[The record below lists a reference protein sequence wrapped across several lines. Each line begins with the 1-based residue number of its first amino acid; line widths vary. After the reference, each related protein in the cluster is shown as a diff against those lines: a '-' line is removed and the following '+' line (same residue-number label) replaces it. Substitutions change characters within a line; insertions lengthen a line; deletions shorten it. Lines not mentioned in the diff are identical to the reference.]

1 MTNITERIRQAV
13 SPTLQGVLREAGNLA
28 DEMGFSAY
36 VVGGMVRDIL
46 LGLQTIDVDIV
57 VEGQGIHFARRLAD
71 RLHAKVKCYERFGTA
86 TLTLPDQL
94 RVDIA
99 TARTE
104 VYEKPAALPLVSPGS
119 IRDDMVRRDFT
130 INALAASLMPAEFG
144 SVLDDFGGLRDLRER
159 HIRALHERSFIDDPT
174 RIFRAVRFEK
184 RLDFRIVRSTEQWI
198 VEALSRSLLEELEDY
213 RIATELRL
221 ILEEPDP
228 AGPLRRLSELGII
241 DRLKGRP
248 ARGKILEKQMKKA
261 EQILQREGP

>member
-1 MTNITERIRQAV
+1 MTNISECLKEKL
-13 SPTLQGVLREAGNLA
+13 SLTLQGVLRDSGNLA
-28 DEMGFSAY
+28 GEMGFSAY
-36 VVGGMVRDIL
+36 VVGGMVRDLL

-57 VEGQGIHFARRLAD
+57 IEGQGIHFARSLAD
-71 RLHAKVKCYERFGTA
+71 RLHAKVRCHERFGTA
-86 TLTLPDQL
+86 TLTLSDRL

-104 VYEKPAALPLVSPGS
+104 SYERPAALPRVSPGS

-130 INALAASLMPAEFG
+130 INTLAASLMPGEFG
-144 SVLDDFGGLRDLRER
+144 RVLDDFGGVRDLRER

-198 VEALSRSLLEELEDY
+198 VDALSRSLLEDLEDY

-221 ILEEPDP
+221 VLEEPDP
-228 AGPLRRLSELGII
+228 AGPLRRLPEFGII
-241 DRLKGRP
+241 ERLVARP
-248 ARGKILEKQMKKA
+248 AREKVLERQLKKA
-261 EQILQREGP
+261 RRVLGREED

>member
-13 SPTLQGVLREAGNLA
+13 SPSLQGVLLEAGKLA
-28 DEMGFSAY
+28 DEMGFDAY
-36 VVGGMVRDIL
+36 VVGGMVRDLL
-46 LGLQTIDVDIV
+46 LGLQTFDVDIV
-57 VEGQGIHFARRLAD
+57 IEGRGIRFARNLAD
-71 RLHAKVKCYERFGTA
+71 RLHAKVRCHERFGTA

-94 RVDIA
+94 RVDVA

-104 VYEKPAALPLVSPGS
+104 FYERPAALPLVSPGS

-144 SVLDDFGGLRDLRER
+144 RLLDDFGGLRDLRER
-159 HIRALHERSFIDDPT
+159 HIRALHARSFIDDPT

-184 RLDFRIVRSTEQWI
+184 RLNFRIVRSSEQWI
-198 VEALSRSLLEELEDY
+198 VNALSRGLLEELEDY
-213 RIATELRL
+213 RIAAELRL

-248 ARGKILEKQMKKA
+248 AREKVLMKQMKEV
-261 EQILQREGP
+261 EQILQQEGP

>member
-1 MTNITERIRQAV
+1 MTNIAEKIRQAL

-28 DEMGFSAY
+28 DEIGFNVY
-36 VVGGMVRDIL
+36 VVGGMVRDLL

-57 VEGQGIHFARRLAD
+57 VEGQGIHFAGSLAD
-71 RLHAKVKCYERFGTA
+71 RLQAKVKCYERFGTA

-104 VYEKPAALPLVSPGS
+104 FYERPGALPIVSPGS

-130 INALAASLMPAEFG
+130 INALAASLMPGEFG
-144 SVLDDFGGLRDLRER
+144 RVLDDFGGLRDLRER

-198 VEALSRSLLEELEDY
+198 ADALSRSLLEELEDY

-228 AGPLRRLSELGII
+228 TGPLQRLSELGII
-241 DRLKGRP
+241 GRLKGRP
-248 ARGKILEKQMKKA
+248 TRGKILEKQMKRAQK
-261 EQILQREGP
+261 ILKREGP

>member
-1 MTNITERIRQAV
+1 MTNIADEFKEKL

-28 DEMGFSAY
+28 DETGINAY
-36 VVGGMVRDIL
+36 VVGGMVRDLL

-71 RLHAKVKCYERFGTA
+71 RLHAKVRCHERFGTA

-94 RVDIA
+94 RLDIA

-104 VYEKPAALPLVSPGS
+104 FYEKPAALPRVSPGS

-130 INALAASLMPAEFG
+130 INTLAASLMPGEFG
-144 SVLDDFGGLRDLRER
+144 RVLDEFGGVRDLREK

-198 VEALSRSLLEELEDY
+198 ADALFRSILEELEDY

-228 AGPLRRLSELGII
+228 AGPLRRLLGLGVI
-241 DRLKGRP
+241 DRLRGRP
-248 ARGKILEKQMKKA
+248 SREKVLMKQMKKA
-261 EQILQREGP
+261 EQILQRQGP

>member
-36 VVGGMVRDIL
+36 VVGGMVRDLL

-57 VEGQGIHFARRLAD
+57 VEGQGIHFARSLAD
-71 RLHAKVKCYERFGTA
+71 RLHAKVRCHERFGTA
-86 TLTLPDQL
+86 TLSLPDQL

-104 VYEKPAALPLVSPGS
+104 FYERPAALPRVSPGS

-144 SVLDDFGGLRDLRER
+144 RFSMISAGSATFGRGTSGPCMNEASSTTRRGSSGLSGSKKGSTSGSSGP
-159 HIRALHERSFIDDPT
+159 RSNGSSRPC
-174 RIFRAVRFEK
+174 RGP
-184 RLDFRIVRSTEQWI
+184 S
-198 VEALSRSLLEELEDY
+198 SRSW
-213 RIATELRL
+213 RITGLPRNC
-221 ILEEPDP
+221 
-228 AGPLRRLSELGII
+228 G
-241 DRLKGRP
+241 
-248 ARGKILEKQMKKA
+248 
-261 EQILQREGP
+261 

>member
-1 MTNITERIRQAV
+1 MTNISECLKEKL
-13 SPTLQGVLREAGNLA
+13 SPTLQGVLREAGDLA
-28 DEMGFSAY
+28 VEIGFKAY
-36 VVGGMVRDIL
+36 VVGGMVRDLL

-57 VEGQGIHFARRLAD
+57 VEGQGIHFARKLAD
-71 RLHAKVKCYERFGTA
+71 RLQAKVRCHERFGTA

-104 VYEKPAALPLVSPGS
+104 FYERPAALPRVTPGS
-119 IRDDMVRRDFT
+119 IRDDMFRRDFT
-130 INALAASLMPAEFG
+130 INTLAASLIPGEFG
-144 SVLDDFGGLRDLRER
+144 RVLDDFGGVRDLRER
-159 HIRALHERSFIDDPT
+159 HIRVLHEESFIDDPT

-198 VEALSRSLLEELEDY
+198 VDALSRSILEVLEDY

-221 ILEEPDP
+221 ILEERDP

-241 DRLKGRP
+241 DRLMRRP
-248 ARGKILEKQMKKA
+248 ARGNILEKQLKKA
-261 EQILQREGP
+261 ELILQREGP